1 MKLTLIFLISLQL
14 SLVFGQ
20 SFELNT
26 KELTLD
32 LKGIIPTGATIHLTH
47 AASYK
52 DYFYCF
58 FNDQHVDPKIG
69 HLKKYCF
76 VFSNEGKEIKRL
88 IVPKAIQNSNYFDL
102 FVKNDSLIVKTT
114 NENQAFYF
122 DCKKSKW
129 VKTSGVD
136 DILFEDK
143 DYCVYSKDFGEWGG
157 KTWFRDTKTNFEYA
171 IEATT
176 PLLTKLDSTYY
187 LTCNRTILKIK
198 NPKSLTKCEDRFRYA
213 NIEKEQQFTAWDCE
227 SNGYETIFKDTTEDF
242 ESIFFSSSNFI
253 ISSFTSK
260 NQLYHIY
267 QTNNGTYI
275 STLENHSIKTLQK
288 IGEQLQFFNMF
299 NSYRYPIQ
307 EDGTQLLKFRSKNA
321 FGFVVIKNQI
331 MNTYVL
337 KINN

>member
-1 MKLTLIFLISLQL
+1 
-14 SLVFGQ
+14 
-20 SFELNT
+20 
-26 KELTLD
+26 
-32 LKGIIPTGATIHLTH
+32 
-47 AASYK
+47 
-52 DYFYCF
+52 
-58 FNDQHVDPKIG
+58 
-69 HLKKYCF
+69 
-76 VFSNEGKEIKRL
+76 
-88 IVPKAIQNSNYFDL
+88 
-102 FVKNDSLIVKTT
+102 
-114 NENQAFYF
+114 
-122 DCKKSKW
+122 
-129 VKTSGVD
+129 
-136 DILFEDK
+136 
-143 DYCVYSKDFGEWGG
+143 
-157 KTWFRDTKTNFEYA
+157 
-171 IEATT
+171 
-176 PLLTKLDSTYY
+176 LLTKLDSTYY

-198 NPKSLTKCEDRFRYA
+198 NPKNLTKCEDRFKYA

-307 EDGTQLLKFRSKNA
+307 EDGTQLLKFKSKNA